1 MDLNV
6 AVEEVIRKYGWMM
19 GEAKMEI
26 LLRDLKRE
34 LERKIKRYEEQKIWF
49 EDTFKKVEIGK
60 DLNIYHSLQSILSEL
75 SILAAEINTIQD
87 HIDMIEIDL
96 K

>member
-1 MDLNV
+1 MKVLNDDIL
-6 AVEEVIRKYGWMM
+6 EVH
-19 GEAKMEI
+19 MED
-26 LLRDLKRE
+26 LLRDLKKE
-34 LERKIKRYEEQKIWF
+34 LERKIKKYDEQKTWF

-75 SILAAEINTIQD
+75 SVLAAQINTLQD

>member
-1 MDLNV
+1 
-6 AVEEVIRKYGWMM
+6 
-19 GEAKMEI
+19 MED
-26 LLRDLKRE
+26 LLRDLKKE
-34 LERKIKRYEEQKIWF
+34 MERKIEKYDEQRTWF

-60 DLNIYHSLQSILSEL
+60 DLNVYYSLHSILSEMAT
-75 SILAAEINTIQD
+75 LAAEINTIQN

>member
-1 MDLNV
+1 MQVKVLNDDIL
-6 AVEEVIRKYGWMM
+6 EVH
-19 GEAKMEI
+19 MED
-26 LLRDLKRE
+26 LLRDLKKE
-34 LERKIKRYEEQKIWF
+34 LERKIKKYDEQKTWF

-75 SILAAEINTIQD
+75 SVLAAQINTLQD

>member
-1 MDLNV
+1 
-6 AVEEVIRKYGWMM
+6 
-19 GEAKMEI
+19 MEN
-26 LLRDLKRE
+26 LLRDLKKE
-34 LERKIKRYEEQKIWF
+34 LERKIKKYDEQKIWF

-60 DLNIYHSLQSILSEL
+60 DLNVYHSLHSILSEMAT
-75 SILAAEINTIQD
+75 LAAEINTIQD